1 MAAPDQRRTAIVAVV
16 LLGAMALA
24 VGLVSASSPPA
35 PDPFRRV
42 RHIVVIYQENHSFD
56 NLWGGWPG
64 VDGLTGHLPTQVAQD
79 GRPLACLPQ
88 TDVNLTSPPL
98 TPVCTATLA
107 DGKQVPSHFRAG
119 PFPIDEYIPP
129 AAATCFPVTPATPN
143 GPATGVAAGQGVAG
157 GCTRDLVHKYYQEQY
172 QLDGG
177 KLDRYVTGSD
187 AAGLALG
194 VYRTRDLPIYR
205 YFQGI
210 GAPRRLIADR
220 FFQGTFGGSFLNHQ
234 WLVAAHTPEW
244 VGADR

>member
-24 VGLVSASSPPA
+24 VGVVSASSHPA

-42 RHIVVIYQENHSFD
+42 
-56 NLWGGWPG
+56 
-64 VDGLTGHLPTQVAQD
+64 
-79 GRPLACLPQ
+79 
-88 TDVNLTSPPL
+88 
-98 TPVCTATLA
+98 
-107 DGKQVPSHFRAG
+107 
-119 PFPIDEYIPP
+119 
-129 AAATCFPVTPATPN
+129 
-143 GPATGVAAGQGVAG
+143 
-157 GCTRDLVHKYYQEQY
+157 RDLVHKYYQEQY

-220 FFQGTFGGSFLNHQ
+220 FFQGAFGGSFLNHQ
-234 WLVAAHTPEW
+234 WLVAAHTPE
-244 VGADR
+244 